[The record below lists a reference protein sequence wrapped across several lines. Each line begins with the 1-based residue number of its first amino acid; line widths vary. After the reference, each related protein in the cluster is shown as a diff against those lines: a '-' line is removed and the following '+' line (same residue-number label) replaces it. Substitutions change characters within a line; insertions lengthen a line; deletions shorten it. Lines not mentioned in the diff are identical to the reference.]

1 MTTKKKIILVGDGMT
16 GKTSIVYQL
25 IHNKTYFGYVPTLFD
40 NYLHKIKEKGQD
52 VELDIRDTAGQEDF
66 DRLRPLAYSG
76 TDIALIVFSVINPI
90 RECVKKDKLRCIYHY
105 Y

>member
-25 IHNKTYFGYVPTLFD
+25 IHKQTNTTDVTLFD
-40 NYLHKIKEKGQD
+40 NYLHKIKVNGLD
-52 VELDIRDTAGQEDF
+52 VVLDIRDTAGQSDY
-66 DRLRPLAYSG
+66 DRLRSLSYSG
-76 TDIALIVFSVINPI
+76 NDIALIVFSVVQPD
-90 RECVKKDKLRCIYHY
+90 REYVKKKDKLRCIYHY